1 MGVALSLAWLIPLS
15 HDWPQLLV
23 GEDKV
28 SDMMQDA
35 LQDLRSK
42 LINLSPLYYGPV
54 STPGEA
60 REVRC

>member
-23 GEDKV
+23 GENKV
-28 SDMMQDA
+28 HNMMPDA

-42 LINLSPLYYGPV
+42 LELINLSPLHYGK
-54 STPGEA
+54 
-60 REVRC
+60 VRYSL